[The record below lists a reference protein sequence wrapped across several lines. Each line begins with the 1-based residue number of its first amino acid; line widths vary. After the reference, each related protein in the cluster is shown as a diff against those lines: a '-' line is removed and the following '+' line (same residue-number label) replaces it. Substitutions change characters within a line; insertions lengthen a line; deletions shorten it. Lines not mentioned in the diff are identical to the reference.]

1 MASSETGIEF
11 DDGKSVDIDVT
22 TSATYTYIR
31 KALDPKAADSAKAWI
46 SKRIV
51 NASGTYSYANG
62 VDNFSSP
69 EKCMTLSETLSAT
82 YTR

>member
-1 MASSETGIEF
+1 MAASETGVEF
-11 DDGKSVDIDVT
+11 DDGKSTDIDVT

-31 KALDPKAADSAKAWI
+31 KSLNPNATDSERSWI

-51 NASGTYSYANG
+51 NASGVSSFGNG
-62 VDNFSSP
+62 VCDFIKP
-69 EKCMTLSETLSAT
+69 EKCMTLAETLTAT